1 MNEDEFYSS
10 DNGRPLQQGDIF
22 ATSGI
27 IRITSSENDSSP
39 TAWAAYDKTRSALA
53 GPIHNSV
60 GLDSIGGR
68 ALTMVLSHD
77 CQLDKEINIAARALM
92 KKDSKLSEAAA
103 FEIAEDDDELDR
115 YIIVSPIVDADRLL
129 AARDQNSLSELI
141 AGRVIGYFPLPDSPS
156 RNLEGVIVDLS
167 YRATVDRLTLTDRLT
182 SLSDPARLQ
191 LRYALARMDSL
202 RTPDIGEDLMAAVG
216 QKVVDIKLPKRGNQT
231 IMLILEN
238 GKSIEVL
245 PKPGNTPQGGPA
257 RKKNPKKTAR
267 T

>member
-1 MNEDEFYSS
+1 MNEEEFYSG
-10 DNGRPLQQGDIF
+10 DNERPLQQGDIF

-27 IRITSSENDSSP
+27 IRITSPENDFSP
-39 TAWAAYDKTRSALA
+39 DAWAAYDKVRSTLA
-53 GPIHNSV
+53 SPTTNSV

-77 CQLDKEINIAARALM
+77 CHLDKELNLAARALM
-92 KKDSKLSEAAA
+92 KKDSKLSEATA
-103 FEIAEDDDELDR
+103 FEIAENNDELDR
-115 YIIVSPIVDADRLL
+115 YVIVSPVVDADLLL
-129 AARDQNSLSELI
+129 AARDQNSLSELV

-167 YRATVDRLTLTDRLT
+167 YRATVDRLTLVDRLC

-202 RTPDIGEDLMAAVG
+202 RTPDIGEDLEAAVG
-216 QKVVDIKLPKRGNQT
+216 QRIVDIKLPKRGNQT
-231 IMLILEN
+231 ITLILEN
-238 GKSIEVL
+238 GKSIEIL
-245 PKPGNTPQGGPA
+245 PKPGNTPQDGPA

>member
-27 IRITSSENDSSP
+27 IRIIPPENEFSP
-39 TAWAAYDKTRSALA
+39 TAWATYDKTRSTLA
-53 GPIHNSV
+53 GSIAKSV

-77 CQLDKEINIAARALM
+77 CHLDKEINIAARALM
-92 KKDSKLSEAAA
+92 KKDPELSETAA

-115 YIIVSPIVDADRLL
+115 YVIVSPIVDANQLL

-156 RNLEGVIVDLS
+156 RNLEGVVVDLS
-167 YRATVDRLTLTDRLT
+167 YRTTVDRLTLVDRQWSLT
-182 SLSDPARLQ
+182 DPARLQ

-202 RTPDIGEDLMAAVG
+202 RTPDVGGDLMAAVG
-216 QKVVDIKLPKRGNQT
+216 QKIVDIKLPKRGYQT
-231 IMLILEN
+231 ITLVLGN
-238 GKSIEVL
+238 GKSVEVL

-257 RKKNPKKTAR
+257 RKINPKKTAR
-267 T
+267 K